1 MADNEQYRGE
11 VDGLLAK
18 FGIPYR
24 LLQMDASIGGGEIE
38 RRLSQW
44 AQSNPNDPM
53 AAQIQRNLPLVRDSL
68 FQSVRGLRSG
78 EDINPAVGRLRSALS
93 GPQAQSG
100 AQNINI
106 NDGGQD
112 VQAQDPVAQ
121 ERANLTKWMT
131 EFTQSLGRPLDMN
144 DPVFASLSKLGAARA
159 SMGVG
164 ASGVRVGRG
173 GIGELGIQQG
183 AMNAA
188 LPYAQQRQQ
197 MLQQGL
203 GMLSQRDT
211 SLEQLRQG
219 AYGLDLQQQ
228 QMQNNVTQ
236 RLYGQ
241 QTDAAGG
248 VGGAVGGLLGAL
260 GTAGL
265 AAIPG
270 VGPAIATAAGPG
282 LIKGGSSIGA
292 GFGMNSVQ
300 RPTYSAPRPYGSF
313 GTKGGG
319 Y

>member
-112 VQAQDPVAQ
+112 VQAQDPNEV
-121 ERANLTKWMT
+121 ERQNLTKWMT

-144 DPVFASLSKLGAARA
+144 DPVYASLSNLGAARA
-159 SMGVG
+159 SMGVRSNG
-164 ASGVRVGRG
+164 LRVGRG
-173 GIGELGIQQG
+173 GLGELAVQQG

-188 LPYAQQRQQ
+188 MPYAQQRQQ

-203 GMLSQRDT
+203 NALDQRDRGIE
-211 SLEQLRQG
+211 SLRQN
-219 AYGLDLQQQ
+219 AYGLDLQRQ

-236 RLYGQ
+236 QMYGQ
-241 QTDAAGG
+241 QADSAGG
-248 VGGAVGGLLGAL
+248 TGGVVGGALGAL
-260 GTAGL
+260 AGIG
-265 AAIPG
+265 ATIATGGAAAGAIPG
-270 VGPAIATAAGPG
+270 LIA
-282 LIKGGSSIGA
+282 GGSQIGA
-292 GFGMNSVQ
+292 GLGQQSVR
-300 RPTYSAPRPYGSF
+300 RPQFAAPRPYGSF
-313 GTKGGG
+313 GRGNG

>member
-112 VQAQDPVAQ
+112 VQAQDPNEV
-121 ERANLTKWMT
+121 ERQNLTKWMT

-144 DPVFASLSKLGAARA
+144 DPVYASLSNLGAARA
-159 SMGVG
+159 SVGVRSNG
-164 ASGVRVGRG
+164 LRVGRG
-173 GIGELGIQQG
+173 GLGELAVQQG

-203 GMLSQRDT
+203 GALDQRDRGIE
-211 SLEQLRQG
+211 SLRQN
-219 AYGLDLQQQ
+219 AYGLNLQQQ
-228 QMQNNVTQ
+228 QMQGQ
-236 RLYGQ
+236 PGQ
-241 QTDAAGG
+241 QQIGNQQPATDTGG
-248 VGGAVGGLLGAL
+248 CVHAHCPAVS
-260 GTAGL
+260 
-265 AAIPG
+265 
-270 VGPAIATAAGPG
+270 
-282 LIKGGSSIGA
+282 KR
-292 GFGMNSVQ
+292 M
-300 RPTYSAPRPYGSF
+300 RH
-313 GTKGGG
+313 
-319 Y
+319 

>member
-24 LLQMDASIGGGEIE
+24 LLQMDAAIGGGEIE
-38 RRLSQW
+38 RRLNQW

-53 AAQIQRNLPLVRDSL
+53 AAQIQRNLPMVRDSL

-112 VQAQDPVAQ
+112 VQAQDPNEV
-121 ERANLTKWMT
+121 ERQNLTKWMT

-164 ASGVRVGRG
+164 ASGIRVGRG

-188 LPYAQQRQQ
+188 MPYAQQRQS
-197 MLQQGL
+197 MYQQGL
-203 GMLSQRDT
+203 GMLDQRDRGIE
-211 SLEQLRQG
+211 SLRQG
-219 AYGLDLQQQ
+219 AYGLNLQQQ
-228 QMQNNVTQ
+228 QMQNQVNAQ
-236 RLYGQ
+236 MYGQ
-241 QTDAAGG
+241 QADAAGG
-248 VGGAVGGLLGAL
+248 TGGMWGGAFGAL
-260 GTAGL
+260 ATAGL
-265 AAIPG
+265 AAIP
-270 VGPAIATAAGPG
+270 VAGPAIAAAAGPG
-282 LIKGGSSIGA
+282 LVGGFSKVGA
-292 GFGMNSVQ
+292 GMGMNSVQ
-300 RPTYSAPRPYGSF
+300 RPQYTAPRPYGSF
-313 GTKGGG
+313 GNRGGG

>member
-112 VQAQDPVAQ
+112 VQAQDPNEV
-121 ERANLTKWMT
+121 ERQNLTMRMHMRRFTRLTNGFSKKFESHVNMVALYTVFYNFTKIHKTLRVTPAMAAGITDKLMT
-131 EFTQSLGRPLDMN
+131 MEDI
-144 DPVFASLSKLGAARA
+144 V
-159 SMGVG
+159 
-164 ASGVRVGRG
+164 
-173 GIGELGIQQG
+173 
-183 AMNAA
+183 A
-188 LPYAQQRQQ
+188 LI
-197 MLQQGL
+197 
-203 GMLSQRDT
+203 
-211 SLEQLRQG
+211 
-219 AYGLDLQQQ
+219 
-228 QMQNNVTQ
+228 
-236 RLYGQ
+236 
-241 QTDAAGG
+241 DAA
-248 VGGAVGGLLGAL
+248 AEKPNRPK
-260 GTAGL
+260 TY
-265 AAIPG
+265 
-270 VGPAIATAAGPG
+270 
-282 LIKGGSSIGA
+282 KKRSS
-292 GFGMNSVQ
+292 
-300 RPTYSAPRPYGSF
+300 
-313 GTKGGG
+313 
-319 Y
+319 

>member
-112 VQAQDPVAQ
+112 VQAQDPNEV
-121 ERANLTKWMT
+121 ERQNLTKWMT

-164 ASGVRVGRG
+164 QSGIRVGRG

-188 LPYAQQRQQ
+188 MPYAQQRQQ
-197 MLQQGL
+197 MYQQGL
-203 GMLSQRDT
+203 GMLDQRDRGIE
-211 SLEQLRQG
+211 SLRQG
-219 AYGLDLQQQ
+219 AYGLNLQQQ
-228 QMQNNVTQ
+228 QMQNQVNRQ
-236 RLYGQ
+236 MYGQ
-241 QTDAAGG
+241 QADAAGG
-248 VGGAVGGLLGAL
+248 TGGMWGGLLGAL

-270 VGPAIATAAGPG
+270 VGPAIATAVGPG
-282 LIKGGSSIGA
+282 LISGSSKLGA
-292 GFGMNSVQ
+292 GAGMGSVQ

-313 GTKGGG
+313 GRGSG

>member
-78 EDINPAVGRLRSALS
+78 EDINPAVSRLRSALS

-112 VQAQDPVAQ
+112 VQAQDPAAQ

-219 AYGLDLQQQ
+219 AYGLNLQQQ
-228 QMQNNVTQ
+228 QMQNNVNQ
-236 RLYGQ
+236 QMYGQ

-248 VGGAVGGLLGAL
+248 VGGAIGGALGAL

-265 AAIPG
+265 AMIPG
-270 VGPAIATAAGPG
+270 VGPAIATAVGPG
-282 LIKGGSSIGA
+282 LISGGSKIGA
-292 GFGMNSVQ
+292 GAGMGSVQ

-313 GTKGGG
+313 GNRGGG

>member
-24 LLQMDASIGGGEIE
+24 LLQMDAAIGGGEIE
-38 RRLSQW
+38 RRLNQW

-53 AAQIQRNLPLVRDSL
+53 AAQIQRNLPMVRDSL

-112 VQAQDPVAQ
+112 VQAQDPAAQ

-144 DPVFASLSKLGAARA
+144 DPVFASLSKMGAARA

-164 ASGVRVGRG
+164 ASGIRVGRG
-173 GIGELGIQQG
+173 GLGEAAIQQG
-183 AMNAA
+183 ANNAVT
-188 LPYAQQRQQ
+188 PYLQQRQS
-197 MLQQGL
+197 MYQQGL
-203 GMLSQRDT
+203 GMLDSRNRG
-211 SLEQLRQG
+211 LEQLRQG
-219 AYGLDLQQQ
+219 AYGLNLQQQ
-228 QMQNNVTQ
+228 QMQNQVNQ
-236 RLYGQ
+236 QMYGQ
-241 QTDAAGG
+241 QADSAGG
-248 VGGAVGGLLGAL
+248 VGGAVGGAFGAL

-265 AAIPG
+265 ALIPG
-270 VGPAIATAAGPG
+270 VGPAIAAAAGPG

-292 GFGMNSVQ
+292 GMGMNSVQ

-313 GTKGGG
+313 GRGSG